1 MKLTLPSRRAAYATT
16 SVDASY
22 RRTTNR
28 IGAVLVLFV
37 ILFDS
42 IGLFFLPM
50 DGLFEIFLP
59 ENAADAAVDL
69 LDSMEYL
76 LSFLL
81 PGVLFYLI
89 TPRRERVPMQ
99 LSPRMPRGTVW
110 LIFIGMTVITMTAI
124 INNWMVSLF
133 EYGKFSSEVLWDT
146 STLMDYEGVLLFIS
160 TAIVP
165 AFCEEFLFRGVICNS
180 LRPYGK
186 TIAVIGSAVLFGLMH
201 QNVGQLFYTTVAGLV
216 LALIYVETR
225 SIWAPILLH
234 LFNNLSSVVYDIVSD
249 RLDRV
254 SANRLLALIDAVVIG
269 LGLVSLMVLIVKAER
284 AASRGERAL
293 LLGGGWQEDAACGL
307 PSPSRRLRDF
317 FSPMMLLFWVLA
329 IGQMIQ
335 LLSYAIRYAYG

>member
-1 MKLTLPSRRAAYATT
+1 MKLTLPSRRAACAPT

-28 IGAVLVLFV
+28 IGAVLVLFIV
-37 ILFDS
+37 LFDM
-42 IGLFFLPM
+42 IGLFFLPI
-50 DGLFEIFLP
+50 DGLLEYLLP
-59 ENAADAAVDL
+59 EDAARAAVDL
-69 LDSMEYL
+69 LDSLEYL

-89 TPRRERVPMQ
+89 TPRRERVPLQ

-110 LIFIGMTVITMTAI
+110 LIFIGMMAITMTAL

-133 EYGKFSSEVLWDT
+133 EYGKFSSEVLWNT
-146 STLMDYEGVLLFIS
+146 STLMDYEGVLLFVS

-186 TIAVIGSAVLFGLMH
+186 TVAVIGSAVLFGLMH
-201 QNVGQLFYTTVAGLV
+201 QNVGQLLYTTVAGLV

-254 SANRLLALIDAVVIG
+254 SANRLLALIDAIVIG
-269 LGLVSLMVLIVKAER
+269 LGLVSLLVLIIKAER
-284 AASRGERAL
+284 AASRGERVL
-293 LLGGGWQEDAACGL
+293 LLGGGWQEDATCGV
-307 PSPSRRLRDF
+307 PSPTRRLRDF
-317 FSPMMLLFWVLA
+317 FSPMMLLFWALA
-329 IGQMIQ
+329 IGHMIW